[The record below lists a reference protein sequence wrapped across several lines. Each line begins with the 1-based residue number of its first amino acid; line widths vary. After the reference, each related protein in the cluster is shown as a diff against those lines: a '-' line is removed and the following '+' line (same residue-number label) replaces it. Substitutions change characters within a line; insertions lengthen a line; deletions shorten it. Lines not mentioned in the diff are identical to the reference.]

1 MVSSMRK
8 RVLVVDDDASVRE
21 SLKKVLAEAGYEV
34 ALATDGQEAMDRFDP
49 EQVDLLLLDLNLPIR
64 GGWDVFE
71 RITTQYPLVPIIIIT
86 GLPNQY
92 FTALAAGAGA
102 LMEKPIE
109 VPTLLKTVEELLAEP
124 KESRLRRLCGQLDD
138 TRYVPPACRLF
149 LEKV

>member
-1 MVSSMRK
+1 MRK

-49 EQVDLLLLDLNLPIR
+49 DQVDLLLLDLNLPIR

>member
-1 MVSSMRK
+1 
-8 RVLVVDDDASVRE
+8 LVVDDDASVRE

-49 EQVDLLLLDLNLPIR
+49 EQVELLLLDLNLPIR

>member
-1 MVSSMRK
+1 MRK

>member
-1 MVSSMRK
+1 
-8 RVLVVDDDASVRE
+8 LVVDDDASVRE

>member
-1 MVSSMRK
+1 M
-8 RVLVVDDDASVRE
+8 VVDDDASVRE